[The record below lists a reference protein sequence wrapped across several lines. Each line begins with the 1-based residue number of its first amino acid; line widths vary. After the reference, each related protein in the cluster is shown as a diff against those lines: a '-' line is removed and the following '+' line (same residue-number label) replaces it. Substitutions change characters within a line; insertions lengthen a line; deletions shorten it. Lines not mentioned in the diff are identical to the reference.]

1 MTRKQLFW
9 KLLAVVAV
17 VGLLLASN
25 AVAADEE
32 TISGTIMETDQGIV
46 LSADDGATFKVEG
59 QDLSDMVGKNVAI
72 TGTLTEGES
81 GKTITVISVEE
92 ISGE

>member
-25 AVAADEE
+25 AAAADEE

>member
-1 MTRKQLFW
+1 MTRKRLLW

-17 VGLLLASN
+17 VGLLLVSN

-32 TISGTIMETDQGIV
+32 TISGTIMETDEGIV
-46 LSADDGATFKVEG
+46 LSADDGAIFKVEG
-59 QDLSDMVGKNVAI
+59 QDLSDMVGKNVTI

-81 GKTITVISVEE
+81 GKTITVINVEE
-92 ISGE
+92 ISTE

>member
-1 MTRKQLFW
+1 MTKKQMFR

-25 AVAADEE
+25 AMAADEE

-46 LSADDGATFKVEG
+46 LSADDGETFMIEG
-59 QDLSDMVGKNVAI
+59 QDLSDMVGKDVNV
-72 TGTLTEGES
+72 TGTLTESES
-81 GKTITVISVEE
+81 GKTISVIKVEQ
-92 ISGE
+92 ISED

>member
-25 AVAADEE
+25 ALAADEE
-32 TISGTIMETDQGIV
+32 TISGTIMETDQGLV
-46 LSADDGATFKVEG
+46 LSTDDGATFKVEG
-59 QDLSDMVGKNVAI
+59 QDLSDMVGKNVTV
-72 TGTLTEGES
+72 TGTLTESES
-81 GKTITVISVEE
+81 GKTITVINVEE

>member
-1 MTRKQLFW
+1 MTRKQVFW

-17 VGLLLASN
+17 VGMLLATN

-32 TISGTIMETDQGIV
+32 TISGTIVETDQGIF

-59 QDLSDMVGKNVAI
+59 QDLSDMVGKDVAI
-72 TGTLTEGES
+72 TGTLTENES
-81 GKTITVISVEE
+81 GKTITVINVEE
-92 ISGE
+92 ISEE

>member
-17 VGLLLASN
+17 VGMLLATN
-25 AVAADEE
+25 AAAADEE
-32 TISGTIMETDQGIV
+32 TISGTIMKTDQGIV
-46 LSADDGATFKVEG
+46 LSADDGATFKIEG
-59 QDLSDMVGKNVAI
+59 QDLSDLVGKNVAV
-72 TGTLTEGES
+72 TGTLSEGES
-81 GKTITVISVEE
+81 GKTITVIDVEE